1 MKLDQRILNRAEG
14 FWPRSPL
21 TAQARKAWSHLL
33 AQLPADR
40 VLDALDEYAA
50 EGHPHPPMAGQLV
63 ARTKPDLD
71 PSTESEAD
79 RCRRQIASALG
90 YRRRGNPNVPAEDL
104 RWYWETYWSKHLPE
118 SENPLNITP
127 AREAEAA

>member
-1 MKLDQRILNRAEG
+1 MRLDQRIFNRAEG

-63 ARTKPDLD
+63 ARTKPDID

-79 RCRRQIASALG
+79 RCRRQIREMRA
-90 YRRRGNPNVPAEDL
+90 YRRHYRNGLCGDDTFEF
-104 RWYWETYWSKHLPE
+104 YWRSYWSKHLPE
-118 SENPLNITP
+118 SENPLTTT
-127 AREAEAA
+127 AEGATV